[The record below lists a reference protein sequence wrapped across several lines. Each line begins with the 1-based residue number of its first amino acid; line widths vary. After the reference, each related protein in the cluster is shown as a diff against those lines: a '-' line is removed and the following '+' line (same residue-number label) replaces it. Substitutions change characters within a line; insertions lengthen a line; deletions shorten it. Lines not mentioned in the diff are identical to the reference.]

1 MDHTF
6 LPDQV
11 FFDNSMNLAG
21 LYFKNQNGETR
32 VAGKTLLNGEGKLFN
47 VEDLGQFEGD
57 TRFLG
62 FRSSM
67 DCLSEKYIKSV

>member
-1 MDHTF
+1 
-6 LPDQV
+6 
-11 FFDNSMNLAG
+11 MNLAG

-32 VAGKTLLNGEGKLFN
+32 IAGETLLNGEGKLFN
-47 VEDLGQFEGD
+47 VEDLGQFEAD